1 MATLTTTEI
10 QDAASA
16 LREIA
21 GDPSHPLEAVAHVA
35 TTGVF
40 ICPIQ
45 GDVTTDL
52 ATTQK
57 FHMRA
62 PFAFK
67 VTGVR
72 ASLHT
77 ASSSGTPTF
86 DVNKNGTTI
95 LPTKITID
103 ATEKTS
109 TTAATAA
116 VLSSTAADLAYAN
129 DDELSIDVDV
139 AGAAGTKGAVVYVYY
154 QRTA

>member
-1 MATLTTTEI
+1 MATLSTTEI
-10 QDAASA
+10 QAAASA

-21 GDPSHPLEAVAHVA
+21 GDPSHPLEAAAWVA
-35 TTGVF
+35 TNGVF

-52 ATTQK
+52 ATSQK

-62 PFAFK
+62 PFAFT
-67 VTGVR
+67 VTDLK

-77 ASSSGTPTF
+77 ASSSGAPTF

-95 LPTKITID
+95 ISTKLTVD

-109 TTAATAA
+109 ATAA
-116 VLSSTAADLAYAN
+116 AAYAFSATAADRAFAA
-129 DDELSIDVDV
+129 DDEVSIDVDV